1 MLLVGK
7 TIRSFRY
14 PQGGN
19 GPNVMGVLFWFVLK
33 AILSSLIGQSFYKWF
48 KTTKYGVWWDAK
60 ISTLL
65 NKVTN
70 KHNEAEL
77 KVKDK

>member
-1 MLLVGK
+1 
-7 TIRSFRY
+7 
-14 PQGGN
+14 
-19 GPNVMGVLFWFVLK
+19 MGVLFWFVLK

-60 ISTLL
+60 ISALL

-70 KHNEAEL
+70 KHEEAEL
-77 KVKDK
+77 KVKDKWSIYLLNIQKK